1 MTGCCWLP
9 SSAIWQQKSSK
20 VQILI
25 GFDYSSVRECRK
37 TEDPLA
43 QVAPC
48 REVLDQCHPTLRRTT
63 DEVLQRGLRE
73 LFEEHPVRQRFVD
86 TDIAA
91 ADHYYEAIRTLF
103 NAFRKPGGLDSRDGL
118 AI

>member
-1 MTGCCWLP
+1 M
-9 SSAIWQQKSSK
+9 
-20 VQILI
+20 
-25 GFDYSSVRECRK
+25 RECRK

-103 NAFRKPGGLDSRDGL
+103 NAFRKPGGVSLAQSRESKPS
-118 AI
+118 APAPAYVCIAR